1 MTILLRNGGDISI
14 RVYLAFRFVKREIV
28 RSIDLANTREN
39 GNRRAIIYTKGI
51 LQCTAVEN
59 AKELANVISNARDL

>member
-39 GNRRAIIYTKGI
+39 GNSRAVVYTEGI
-51 LQCTAVEN
+51 VQ
-59 AKELANVISNARDL
+59 